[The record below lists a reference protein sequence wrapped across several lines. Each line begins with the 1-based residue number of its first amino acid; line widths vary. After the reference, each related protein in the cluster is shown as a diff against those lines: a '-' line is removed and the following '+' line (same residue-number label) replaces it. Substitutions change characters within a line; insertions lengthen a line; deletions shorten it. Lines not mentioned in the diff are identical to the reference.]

1 MIYYFLHHFPALSQS
16 PVVVQT
22 AILSALACAL
32 SFLLCLLAGPRVIAI
47 LTALKAGQP
56 IRQASEVRQLAELH
70 GKKVGTPTMGGILLI
85 GSAVLSTLIFAHPG
99 NPYIAVCLGVTVIL
113 ALLGAAD
120 DYVKIKK
127 RTSDGVS
134 GRVKL
139 VVQTLAGLA
148 AVSILYFYGGE
159 AASTGLADAGA
170 QARTPVAELVSTIAI
185 PFYGPID
192 IGWLILPFGTLVIV
206 GASNA
211 VNLTDGLDGLASGCT
226 IAAAIAYGVIAL
238 AAGDALFSSPE
249 YLNLPHHR
257 DLGELAVF
265 CMALVGA
272 CMGFLWYNCHP
283 ARIFMGD
290 TGSLALGGA
299 LGTVAV
305 CTCQEVLLVVIG
317 GVFVAEAVSV
327 IMQVGWFKYTRLRRG
342 EGRRLFR
349 MTPIHHH
356 FELGGVHETQVIT
369 RFWMAGLILALL
381 GLSLLSFN

>member
-16 PVVVQT
+16 PAIVQM
-22 AILSALACAL
+22 AVMSALACAL
-32 SFLLCLLAGPRVIAI
+32 SFILCLLAGPRVIAI

-85 GSAVLSTLIFAHPG
+85 GSAVVSTLLFAHPG
-99 NPYIAVCLGVTVIL
+99 NPYIMACLGVTVGL

-120 DYVKIKK
+120 DYLKIKK
-127 RTSDGVS
+127 HTSEGVS

-139 VVQTLAGLA
+139 IVQTLVGLA
-148 AVSILYFYGGE
+148 AVAMLYFYGGD
-159 AASTGLADAGA
+159 AASTGMADAGV
-170 QARTPVAELVSTIAI
+170 QARTPIGELISTISI
-185 PFYGPID
+185 PFLGAID
-192 IGWLILPFGTLVIV
+192 IGWLILPFGAFVIV
-206 GASNA
+206 AASNA

-226 IAAAIAYGVIAL
+226 IAAAIAYSVIAL

-249 YLNLPHHR
+249 YLNIPHHR

-265 CMALVGA
+265 GMSLVGA

-283 ARIFMGD
+283 ARLFMGD

-299 LGTVAV
+299 LGAIAV
-305 CTCQEVLLVVIG
+305 CTCQEALLIIIG

-327 IMQVGWFKYTRLRRG
+327 MMQVGWFKYTRIRCG

-356 FELGGVHETQVIT
+356 FELGGVRETQVIT
-369 RFWMAGLILALL
+369 RFWMVGLVLALL

>member
-1 MIYYFLHHFPALSQS
+1 MIYQFLHHFPSLSQS
-16 PVVVQT
+16 PAVVQM
-22 AILSALACAL
+22 AVMSALACAL
-32 SFLLCLLAGPRVIAI
+32 SFAVCLLAGPRVIAI

-56 IRQASEVRQLAELH
+56 IRQASEVHKLAELH
-70 GKKVGTPTMGGILLI
+70 GKKVGTPTMGGILII
-85 GSAVLSTLIFAHPG
+85 GSAVISTLLFAHPG
-99 NPYIAVCLGVTVIL
+99 NPYIAACLGVTIAL
-113 ALLGAAD
+113 ALLGMAD
-120 DYVKIKK
+120 DYLKIKK
-127 RTSDGVS
+127 HTSDGVS

-139 VVQTLAGLA
+139 LVQTVAALA
-148 AVSILYFYGGE
+148 AVSMLYFYGGD
-159 AASTGLADAGA
+159 AASTSLADAGV
-170 QARTPVAELVSTIAI
+170 QARTPIGELISTVSI

-192 IGWLILPFGTLVIV
+192 IGWLILPFGALVIV
-206 GASNA
+206 GTSNA

-249 YLNLPHHR
+249 YLNIPHHR

-265 CMALVGA
+265 CMGLVGA

-305 CTCQEVLLVVIG
+305 CTCQEILLLIIG
-317 GVFVAEAVSV
+317 GVFVAEALSV
-327 IMQVGWFKYTRLRRG
+327 MMQVGWFKVTRRRYG

-356 FELGGVHETQVIT
+356 FELGGVCETQVIT
-369 RFWMAGLILALL
+369 RFWMVGLVLALL